1 MLYLE
6 ESPHLEFD
14 PPPPFTLSPDPPST
28 SNVGESFRIVE
39 LGSGTG
45 IVGLKLAEHL
55 AQMRTGAT
63 IDQVA
68 DSRGSTCKS
77 DLILLTDLDDVCPL
91 LEENLDGRRAQIYRG
106 VRGGLGDAP
115 YVAVEVRPLAW
126 GNYQHASAIIDEMRG
141 KYLDMDHSTSPLT
154 HIVCSDLVG
163 SSRMPSLA
171 HLLATLT
178 NMWLKQVYFPELLAP
193 LLRTLLH
200 LTSPPLSPSPASD
213 TPTIIISYKIR
224 SLSKET
230 PFWSAFGLWFAFEP
244 VLARPIAR
252 GSAGAGNSVHNLES
266 VNDDASV
273 EHKLQGQDG
282 WRRFGEPDSDDG
294 DGDAMFVFVAK
305 RKPESFEWQIPDDD
319 KFLLEGIGTRGTGN
333 SKGDD
338 SFEVMLLM
346 GMNG

>member
-14 PPPPFTLSPDPPST
+14 PPPPFTLAPDPPST
-28 SNVGESFRIVE
+28 SNLKDSFRIIE

-55 AQMRTGAT
+55 ARLRA
-63 IDQVA
+63 A
-68 DSRGSTCKS
+68 DSQGSTRKG
-77 DLILLTDLDDVCPL
+77 DLIILTDLDDVCPL
-91 LEENLDGRRAQIYRG
+91 LEENLYGRRAQIY
-106 VRGGLGDAP
+106 GGTSGLSDP
-115 YVAVEVRPLAW
+115 SDVAVEVRPLAW
-126 GNYQHASAIIDEMRG
+126 GNYQHASAIINEIRRT
-141 KYLDMDHSTSPLT
+141 YLDMDHSTLPLT
-154 HIVCSDLVG
+154 HIVCSDLV
-163 SSRMPSLA
+163 RPSQSFA
-171 HLLATLT
+171 HLLATMM
-178 NMWLKQVYFPELLAP
+178 NMWLIQVYFPELLAP

-200 LTSPPLSPSPASD
+200 LTSPPLSPSSAAH
-213 TPTIIISYKIR
+213 TPIVIISYKIR

-244 VLARPIAR
+244 VLARPIGR
-252 GSAGAGNSVHNLES
+252 DSWGDHNSVHNLE
-266 VNDDASV
+266 NIKDDASV
-273 EHKLQGQDG
+273 EGKLESHDG

-319 KFLLEGIGTRGTGN
+319 KFLLEGLGTRGTDN